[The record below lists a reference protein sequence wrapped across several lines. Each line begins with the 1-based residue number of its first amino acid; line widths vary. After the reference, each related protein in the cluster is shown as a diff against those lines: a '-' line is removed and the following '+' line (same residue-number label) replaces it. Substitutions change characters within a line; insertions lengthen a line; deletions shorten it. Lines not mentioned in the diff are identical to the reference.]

1 MDNNRIR
8 LGIMGFGHIGRYIYS
23 LASENQQFVVNAIS
37 DIGSPDILRYLLNN
51 EIRNNCEVNLED
63 NIFISGEAKT
73 RFVSGRAP
81 GNIPWDALKV
91 DWVIDATGKYL
102 KKKQLQKHIDSG
114 ADRVILTTLPENDL
128 DRMVIVGVNDQD
140 IQQSDTL
147 ISAGSSTTNT
157 LGLSIK
163 ILNDAFG
170 IDYASM
176 TTIHSY
182 TGDQPAHDFA
192 GKGFRRSRSAAENI
206 IPNQNKSADWVSKII
221 PQLQDRIMGSSLN
234 VPVQFGS
241 LLDLTCIFQ
250 NEGVTTDAVISIM
263 KKAERD
269 NPNLVTVVDDPIVS
283 SDVIGKSQSVVFD
296 SMGILK
302 IGNKMIKMLIWY
314 DNGYN
319 QAARIL
325 DVISAYEKLK
335 IKKKI

>member
-8 LGIMGFGHIGRYIYS
+8 LGIMGFGHIGRYVYS
-23 LASENQQFVVNAIS
+23 LASKKQKFVVNAIS
-37 DIGSPDILRYLLNN
+37 DIGSPDILHYLLKN
-51 EIRNNCEVNLED
+51 EIRDSCEVELE
-63 NIFISGEAKT
+63 NNYFISGGNKT
-73 RFVSGRAP
+73 RFVHGTAP
-81 GNIPWDALKV
+81 GDIPWDALEV

-102 KKKQLQKHIDSG
+102 EREQLQKHIDSG
-114 ADRVILTTLPENDL
+114 ADKVVLTSLPEDDL
-128 DRMVIVGVNDQD
+128 DRLVIIGVNEQV
-140 IQQSDTL
+140 INQSDSL

-182 TGDQPAHDFA
+182 TQDQPAHDFA

-206 IPNQNKSADWVSKII
+206 IPNQNKSAYWVSKII
-221 PQLQDRIMGSSLN
+221 PKLQDRLMGSSLN

-250 NEGVTTDAVISIM
+250 NEGVTTQAVVEAM
-263 KKAERD
+263 RKAEQD

-283 SDVIGKSQSVVFD
+283 SDVIGKPQSVVFD

-302 IGNKMIKMLIWY
+302 IGEKMMKMLIWY
-314 DNGYN
+314 DNGFN

-325 DVISAYEKLK
+325 DVISAYENMKN
-335 IKKKI
+335 

>member
-8 LGIMGFGHIGRYIYS
+8 LGIMGFGHIGRYVYS
-23 LASENQQFVVNAIS
+23 LASKKQKFVVNAIS
-37 DIGSPDILRYLLNN
+37 DIGSPDILHYLLKN
-51 EIRNNCEVNLED
+51 EIRDSCEVELE
-63 NIFISGEAKT
+63 NNYFISGGNKT
-73 RFVSGRAP
+73 RFVHGTAP
-81 GNIPWDALKV
+81 GDIPWDALEV

-102 KKKQLQKHIDSG
+102 EREQLQKHIDSG
-114 ADRVILTTLPENDL
+114 ADKVVLTSLPEEDL
-128 DRMVIVGVNDQD
+128 DRMVIVGVNEQV
-140 IQQSDTL
+140 INQSDSL

-163 ILNDAFG
+163 ILNDTFG

-206 IPNQNKSADWVSKII
+206 IPNQNKSAYWVSKII
-221 PQLQDRIMGSSLN
+221 PKLQDRLMGSSLN

-250 NEGVTTDAVISIM
+250 NEGVTTQAVVEAM
-263 KKAERD
+263 RKAEQD

-283 SDVIGKSQSVVFD
+283 SDIIGKPQSVVFD

-302 IGNKMIKMLIWY
+302 IGEKMMKMLIWY
-314 DNGYN
+314 DNGFN

-325 DVISAYEKLK
+325 DVISAYENMKN
-335 IKKKI
+335 

>member
-8 LGIMGFGHIGRYIYS
+8 LGIMGFGHIGRYVYS
-23 LASENQQFVVNAIS
+23 LASKKQKFVVNAIS
-37 DIGSPDILRYLLNN
+37 DIGSPDILHYLLKN
-51 EIRNNCEVNLED
+51 EIRDSCEVELE
-63 NIFISGEAKT
+63 NNYFISGGNKT
-73 RFVSGRAP
+73 RFVHGTAP
-81 GNIPWDALKV
+81 GDIPWDALEV

-102 KKKQLQKHIDSG
+102 EREQLQKHIDSG
-114 ADRVILTTLPENDL
+114 ADKVVLTSLPEEDL
-128 DRMVIVGVNDQD
+128 DRLVIVGVNEQV
-140 IQQSDTL
+140 INQSDSL

-206 IPNQNKSADWVSKII
+206 IPNQNKSAYWVSKII
-221 PQLQDRIMGSSLN
+221 PKLQDRLMGSSLN

-250 NEGVTTDAVISIM
+250 NEGVTTQAVVEAM
-263 KKAERD
+263 RKAEQD

-283 SDVIGKSQSVVFD
+283 SDVIGKPQSVVFD

-302 IGNKMIKMLIWY
+302 IGEKMMKMLIWY
-314 DNGYN
+314 DNGFN

-325 DVISAYEKLK
+325 DVISAYENMKY
-335 IKKKI
+335 

>member
-1 MDNNRIR
+1 
-8 LGIMGFGHIGRYIYS
+8 MGFGHIGRYIYS
-23 LASENQQFVVNAIS
+23 LASEKQKFVVNAIS
-37 DIGSPDILRYLLNN
+37 DIGSPDILHYLLKN
-51 EIRNNCEVNLED
+51 EIRDNCEVELEE
-63 NIFISGEAKT
+63 NYFLSNGNKT
-73 RFVSGRAP
+73 RFVHGTAP
-81 GNIPWDALKV
+81 GDIPWDALEV

-102 KKKQLQKHIDSG
+102 KREQLQKHLDSG
-114 ADRVILTTLPENDL
+114 AEKVVLTSLPVNDL
-128 DRMVIVGVNDQD
+128 DRMVIIGVNEHV

-157 LGLSIK
+157 LGLSLK

-182 TGDQPAHDFA
+182 TGDQPTHDFA

-206 IPNQNKSADWVSKII
+206 IPNQNKSAYWIARII
-221 PQLQDRIMGSSLN
+221 PQLQDRLMGSTLN

-241 LLDLTCIFQ
+241 LLDLTCIFR

-263 KKAERD
+263 KKAEQD
-269 NPNLVTVVDDPIVS
+269 DPNLVSVVDDPIVS

-296 SMGILK
+296 SIGILK
-302 IGNKMIKMLIWY
+302 IGEKMMKMLIWY
-314 DNGYN
+314 DNGFN

-325 DVISAYEKLK
+325 DVISAYENLK
-335 IKKKI
+335 N

>member
-8 LGIMGFGHIGRYIYS
+8 LGIMGFGHVGRYVYS
-23 LASENQQFVVNAIS
+23 LASEKQKFVVNAIS
-37 DIGSPDILRYLLNN
+37 DIGSPDILHYLLKN
-51 EIRNNCEVNLED
+51 EIRDSCEVELE
-63 NIFISGEAKT
+63 NNYFISGGNKT
-73 RFVSGRAP
+73 RFVHGTAP
-81 GNIPWDALKV
+81 GDIPWDALEV

-102 KKKQLQKHIDSG
+102 EREQLQKHIDSG
-114 ADRVILTTLPENDL
+114 ADKVVLTSLPEEDL
-128 DRMVIVGVNDQD
+128 DRMVIVGVNEQV
-140 IQQSDTL
+140 INQSDSL

-206 IPNQNKSADWVSKII
+206 IPNQNKSAYWVSKII
-221 PQLQDRIMGSSLN
+221 PKLQDRLMGSSLN

-250 NEGVTTDAVISIM
+250 NEGVTTQAVVEAM
-263 KKAERD
+263 RKAEQD

-283 SDVIGKSQSVVFD
+283 SDVIGKPQSVVFD

-302 IGNKMIKMLIWY
+302 IGEKMMKMLIWY
-314 DNGYN
+314 DNGFN

-325 DVISAYEKLK
+325 DVISAYENMKN
-335 IKKKI
+335 

>member
-8 LGIMGFGHIGRYIYS
+8 LGIMGFGHVGRYVYS
-23 LASENQQFVVNAIS
+23 LASEKQKFVVNAIS
-37 DIGSPDILRYLLNN
+37 DIGSPDILHYLLKN
-51 EIRNNCEVNLED
+51 EIRDSCEVELE
-63 NIFISGEAKT
+63 NNYFISGGNKT
-73 RFVSGRAP
+73 RFVHGTAP
-81 GNIPWDALKV
+81 GDIPWDALEV

-102 KKKQLQKHIDSG
+102 EREQLQKHIDSG
-114 ADRVILTTLPENDL
+114 ADKVVITSLPEDDL
-128 DRMVIVGVNDQD
+128 DRLVIVGVNEQV
-140 IQQSDTL
+140 INQSDSL

-206 IPNQNKSADWVSKII
+206 IPNQNKSAYWVSKII
-221 PQLQDRIMGSSLN
+221 PKLQDRLMGSSLN

-250 NEGVTTDAVISIM
+250 NEGVTTQAVVEAM
-263 KKAERD
+263 RKAEQD

-283 SDVIGKSQSVVFD
+283 SDVIGKPQSVVFD

-302 IGNKMIKMLIWY
+302 IGEKMMKMLIWY
-314 DNGYN
+314 DNGFN

-325 DVISAYEKLK
+325 DVISAYENMKN
-335 IKKKI
+335 

>member
-8 LGIMGFGHIGRYIYS
+8 LGIMGFGHIGRYVYS
-23 LASENQQFVVNAIS
+23 LASKKQKFVVNAIS
-37 DIGSPDILRYLLNN
+37 DIGSPDILHYLLKN
-51 EIRNNCEVNLED
+51 EIRDSCEVELE
-63 NIFISGEAKT
+63 NNYFISGGNKT
-73 RFVSGRAP
+73 RFVHGTAP
-81 GNIPWDALKV
+81 GDIPWDALEV

-102 KKKQLQKHIDSG
+102 EREQLQKHIDSG
-114 ADRVILTTLPENDL
+114 ADKVVLTSLPEEDL
-128 DRMVIVGVNDQD
+128 DRMVIVGVNEQV
-140 IQQSDTL
+140 INQSDSL

-206 IPNQNKSADWVSKII
+206 IPNQNKSAYWVSKII
-221 PQLQDRIMGSSLN
+221 PKLQDRLMGSSLN

-250 NEGVTTDAVISIM
+250 NEGVTTQAVVEAM
-263 KKAERD
+263 RKAEQD

-283 SDVIGKSQSVVFD
+283 SDVIGKPQSVVFD

-302 IGNKMIKMLIWY
+302 IGEKMMKMLIWY
-314 DNGYN
+314 DNGFN

-325 DVISAYEKLK
+325 DVISAYENMKN
-335 IKKKI
+335 

>member
-8 LGIMGFGHIGRYIYS
+8 LGIMGFGHVGRYVYS
-23 LASENQQFVVNAIS
+23 LASEKQKFVVNAIS
-37 DIGSPDILRYLLNN
+37 DIGSPDILHYLLKN
-51 EIRNNCEVNLED
+51 EIRDSCEVELE
-63 NIFISGEAKT
+63 NNYFISGGNKT
-73 RFVSGRAP
+73 RFVHGTAP
-81 GNIPWDALKV
+81 GDIPWDALEV

-102 KKKQLQKHIDSG
+102 EREQLQKHIDSG
-114 ADRVILTTLPENDL
+114 ADKVVLTSLPEDDL
-128 DRMVIVGVNDQD
+128 DRLVIIGVNEQV
-140 IQQSDTL
+140 INQSDSL

-206 IPNQNKSADWVSKII
+206 IPNQNKSAYWVSKII
-221 PQLQDRIMGSSLN
+221 PKLKDRLMGSSLN

-250 NEGVTTDAVISIM
+250 NEGVTTQAVVEAM
-263 KKAERD
+263 RKAEQD

-283 SDVIGKSQSVVFD
+283 SDVIGKPQSVVFD

-302 IGNKMIKMLIWY
+302 IGEKMMKMLIWY
-314 DNGYN
+314 DNGFN

-325 DVISAYEKLK
+325 DVISAYENMKN
-335 IKKKI
+335 

>member
-8 LGIMGFGHIGRYIYS
+8 LGIMGFGHIGRYVYS
-23 LASENQQFVVNAIS
+23 LASEKQKFVVNAIS
-37 DIGSPDILRYLLNN
+37 DIGSPDILHYLLKN
-51 EIRNNCEVNLED
+51 EIRDSCEVELE
-63 NIFISGEAKT
+63 NNYFISGGNKT
-73 RFVSGRAP
+73 RFVHGTAP
-81 GNIPWDALKV
+81 GDIPWDALEV

-102 KKKQLQKHIDSG
+102 EREQLQKHIDSG
-114 ADRVILTTLPENDL
+114 ADKVVLTSLPEDDL
-128 DRMVIVGVNDQD
+128 DRLVIIGVNEQV
-140 IQQSDTL
+140 INQSDSL

-206 IPNQNKSADWVSKII
+206 IPNQNKSAYWVSKII
-221 PQLQDRIMGSSLN
+221 PKLQDRLMGSSLN

-250 NEGVTTDAVISIM
+250 NEGVTTQAVVEAM
-263 KKAERD
+263 RKAEQD

-283 SDVIGKSQSVVFD
+283 SDVIGKPQSVVFD

-302 IGNKMIKMLIWY
+302 IGEKMMKMLIWY
-314 DNGYN
+314 DNGFN

-325 DVISAYEKLK
+325 DVISAYENMKN
-335 IKKKI
+335 

>member
-8 LGIMGFGHIGRYIYS
+8 LGIMGFGHIGRYVYS
-23 LASENQQFVVNAIS
+23 LASKKQKFVVNAIS
-37 DIGSPDILRYLLNN
+37 DIGSPDILHYLLKN
-51 EIRNNCEVNLED
+51 EIRDSCEVELE
-63 NIFISGEAKT
+63 NNYFISGGNKT
-73 RFVSGRAP
+73 RFVHGTAP
-81 GNIPWDALKV
+81 GDIPWDALEV

-102 KKKQLQKHIDSG
+102 EREQLQKHIDSG
-114 ADRVILTTLPENDL
+114 ADKVVLTSLPEEDL
-128 DRMVIVGVNDQD
+128 DRLVIVGVNEQV
-140 IQQSDTL
+140 INQSDSL

-206 IPNQNKSADWVSKII
+206 IPNQNNSAYWVSKII
-221 PQLQDRIMGSSLN
+221 PKLKDRLMGSSLN

-250 NEGVTTDAVISIM
+250 NEGVTTQAVVEAM
-263 KKAERD
+263 RKAEQD

-283 SDVIGKSQSVVFD
+283 SDVIGKPQSVVFD

-302 IGNKMIKMLIWY
+302 IGEKMMKMLIWY
-314 DNGYN
+314 DNGFN

-325 DVISAYEKLK
+325 DVISAYENMKN
-335 IKKKI
+335 

>member
-8 LGIMGFGHIGRYIYS
+8 LGIMGFGHIGRYVYS
-23 LASENQQFVVNAIS
+23 LASKKQKFVVNAIS
-37 DIGSPDILRYLLNN
+37 DIGSPDILHYLLKN
-51 EIRNNCEVNLED
+51 EIRDSCEVELE
-63 NIFISGEAKT
+63 NNYFISGGNKT
-73 RFVSGRAP
+73 RFVHGTAP
-81 GNIPWDALKV
+81 GDIPWDALEV

-102 KKKQLQKHIDSG
+102 EREQLQKHIDSG
-114 ADRVILTTLPENDL
+114 ADKVVLTSLPEEDL
-128 DRMVIVGVNDQD
+128 DRLVIVGVNEQV
-140 IQQSDTL
+140 INQSDSL

-206 IPNQNKSADWVSKII
+206 IPNQNKSAYWVSKII
-221 PQLQDRIMGSSLN
+221 PKLQDRLMGSSLN

-250 NEGVTTDAVISIM
+250 NEGVTTQAVVEAM
-263 KKAERD
+263 RKAEQD

-283 SDVIGKSQSVVFD
+283 SDVIGKPQSVVFD

-302 IGNKMIKMLIWY
+302 IGEKMMKMLIWY
-314 DNGYN
+314 DNGFN

-325 DVISAYEKLK
+325 DVISAYENMKN
-335 IKKKI
+335 

>member
-8 LGIMGFGHIGRYIYS
+8 LGIMGFGHIGRYVYS
-23 LASENQQFVVNAIS
+23 LASKKQKFVVNAIS
-37 DIGSPDILRYLLNN
+37 DIGSPDILHYLLKN
-51 EIRNNCEVNLED
+51 EIRDSCEVELE
-63 NIFISGEAKT
+63 NNYFISGGNKT
-73 RFVSGRAP
+73 RFVHGTAP
-81 GNIPWDALKV
+81 GDIPWDALEV

-102 KKKQLQKHIDSG
+102 EREQLQKHIDSG
-114 ADRVILTTLPENDL
+114 ADKVVLTSLPEEDL
-128 DRMVIVGVNDQD
+128 DRLVIVGVNEQV
-140 IQQSDTL
+140 INQSDSL

-206 IPNQNKSADWVSKII
+206 IPNQNKSAYWVSKII
-221 PQLQDRIMGSSLN
+221 PKLQDRLMGSSLN

-250 NEGVTTDAVISIM
+250 NEGVTTQAVVDAM
-263 KKAERD
+263 RKAEQD

-283 SDVIGKSQSVVFD
+283 SDVIGKPQSVVFD

-302 IGNKMIKMLIWY
+302 IGEKMMKMLIWY
-314 DNGYN
+314 DNGFN

-325 DVISAYEKLK
+325 DVISAYENMKN
-335 IKKKI
+335 

>member
-8 LGIMGFGHIGRYIYS
+8 LGIMGFGHIGRYVYS
-23 LASENQQFVVNAIS
+23 LASEKQKFVVNAIS
-37 DIGSPDILRYLLNN
+37 DIGSPDILHYLLKN
-51 EIRNNCEVNLED
+51 EIRDSCEVELE
-63 NIFISGEAKT
+63 NNYFISGGNKT
-73 RFVSGRAP
+73 RFVHGTAP
-81 GNIPWDALKV
+81 GDIPWDALEV

-102 KKKQLQKHIDSG
+102 EREQLQKHIDSG
-114 ADRVILTTLPENDL
+114 ADKVVLTSLPEEDL
-128 DRMVIVGVNDQD
+128 DRMVIVGVNEQV
-140 IQQSDTL
+140 INQSDSL

-206 IPNQNKSADWVSKII
+206 IPNQNKSAYWVSKII
-221 PQLQDRIMGSSLN
+221 PKLQDRLMGSSLN

-250 NEGVTTDAVISIM
+250 NEGVTTQAVVEAM
-263 KKAERD
+263 RKAEQD

-283 SDVIGKSQSVVFD
+283 SDVIGKPQSVVFD

-302 IGNKMIKMLIWY
+302 IGEKMMKMLIWY
-314 DNGYN
+314 DNGFN

-325 DVISAYEKLK
+325 DVISAYENMKN
-335 IKKKI
+335 

>member
-8 LGIMGFGHIGRYIYS
+8 LGIMGFGHVGRYVYS
-23 LASENQQFVVNAIS
+23 LASEKQKFVVNAIS
-37 DIGSPDILRYLLNN
+37 DIGSPDILHYLLKN
-51 EIRNNCEVNLED
+51 EIRDSCEVELE
-63 NIFISGEAKT
+63 NNYFISGGNKT
-73 RFVSGRAP
+73 RFVHGTAP
-81 GNIPWDALKV
+81 GDIPWDALEV

-102 KKKQLQKHIDSG
+102 EREQLQKHIDSG
-114 ADRVILTTLPENDL
+114 ADKVVITSLPEDDL
-128 DRMVIVGVNDQD
+128 DRLVIVGVNEQV
-140 IQQSDTL
+140 INQSDSL

-206 IPNQNKSADWVSKII
+206 IPNQNKSAYWVSKII
-221 PQLQDRIMGSSLN
+221 PKLKDRLMGSSLN

-250 NEGVTTDAVISIM
+250 NEGVTTQAVVEAM
-263 KKAERD
+263 RKAEQD

-283 SDVIGKSQSVVFD
+283 SDVIGKPQSVVFD

-302 IGNKMIKMLIWY
+302 IGEKMMKMLIWY
-314 DNGYN
+314 DNGFN

-325 DVISAYEKLK
+325 DVISAYENMKN
-335 IKKKI
+335 

>member
-1 MDNNRIR
+1 
-8 LGIMGFGHIGRYIYS
+8 MGFGHIGRYVYS
-23 LASENQQFVVNAIS
+23 LASKKQKFVVNAIS
-37 DIGSPDILRYLLNN
+37 DIGSPDILHYLLKN
-51 EIRNNCEVNLED
+51 EIRDSCEVELE
-63 NIFISGEAKT
+63 NNYFISGGNKT
-73 RFVSGRAP
+73 RFVHGTAP
-81 GNIPWDALKV
+81 GDIPWDALEV

-102 KKKQLQKHIDSG
+102 EREQLQKHIDSG
-114 ADRVILTTLPENDL
+114 ADKVVLTSLPEEDL
-128 DRMVIVGVNDQD
+128 DRLVIVGVNEQV
-140 IQQSDTL
+140 INQSDSL

-206 IPNQNKSADWVSKII
+206 IPNQNKSAYWVSKII
-221 PQLQDRIMGSSLN
+221 PKLQDRLMGSSLN

-250 NEGVTTDAVISIM
+250 NEGVTTQAVVDAM
-263 KKAERD
+263 RKAEQD

-283 SDVIGKSQSVVFD
+283 SDVIGKPQSVVFD

-302 IGNKMIKMLIWY
+302 IGEKMMKMLIWY
-314 DNGYN
+314 DNGFN

-325 DVISAYEKLK
+325 DVISAYENMKN
-335 IKKKI
+335 

>member
-8 LGIMGFGHIGRYIYS
+8 LGIMGFGHIGRYVYS
-23 LASENQQFVVNAIS
+23 LASEKQKFVVNAIS
-37 DIGSPDILRYLLNN
+37 DIGSPDILHYLLKN
-51 EIRNNCEVNLED
+51 EIRDSCEVELE
-63 NIFISGEAKT
+63 NNYFISGGNKT
-73 RFVSGRAP
+73 RFVHGTAP
-81 GNIPWDALKV
+81 GDIPWDALEV

-102 KKKQLQKHIDSG
+102 EREQLQKHIDSG
-114 ADRVILTTLPENDL
+114 ADKVVLTSLPEDDL
-128 DRMVIVGVNDQD
+128 DRLVIVGVNEQV
-140 IQQSDTL
+140 INQSDSL

-206 IPNQNKSADWVSKII
+206 IPNQNKSAYWVSKII
-221 PQLQDRIMGSSLN
+221 PKLQDRLMGSSLN

-250 NEGVTTDAVISIM
+250 NEGVTTLAVVKAM
-263 KKAERD
+263 RKAEQD

-283 SDVIGKSQSVVFD
+283 SDVIGKPQSVVFD

-302 IGNKMIKMLIWY
+302 IGEKMMKMLIWY
-314 DNGYN
+314 DNGFN

-325 DVISAYEKLK
+325 DVISAYENMKN
-335 IKKKI
+335 

>member
-8 LGIMGFGHIGRYIYS
+8 LGIMGFGHVGRYVYS
-23 LASENQQFVVNAIS
+23 LASEKQKFVVNAIS
-37 DIGSPDILRYLLNN
+37 DIGSPDILHYLLKN
-51 EIRNNCEVNLED
+51 EIRDSCEVELE
-63 NIFISGEAKT
+63 NNYFISRGNKT
-73 RFVSGRAP
+73 RFVHGTAP
-81 GNIPWDALKV
+81 GDIPWDALEV

-102 KKKQLQKHIDSG
+102 EREQLQKHIDSG
-114 ADRVILTTLPENDL
+114 ADKVVLTSLPEEDL
-128 DRMVIVGVNDQD
+128 DRMVIVGVNEQV
-140 IQQSDTL
+140 INQSDSL

-163 ILNDAFG
+163 ILNNAFG
-170 IDYASM
+170 IDYGSM

-206 IPNQNKSADWVSKII
+206 IPNQNKSAYWVSKII
-221 PQLQDRIMGSSLN
+221 PKLQNRLMGSSLN

-250 NEGVTTDAVISIM
+250 NEGVTTQAVVDARR
-263 KKAERD
+263 KAEQD

-283 SDVIGKSQSVVFD
+283 SDVIGKPQSVVFD

-302 IGNKMIKMLIWY
+302 IGEKMMKMLIWY
-314 DNGYN
+314 DNGFN

-325 DVISAYEKLK
+325 DVISAYENMKN
-335 IKKKI
+335 

>member
-8 LGIMGFGHIGRYIYS
+8 LGIMGFGHIGRYVYS
-23 LASENQQFVVNAIS
+23 LASKKQKFVVNAIS
-37 DIGSPDILRYLLNN
+37 DIGSPDILHYLLKN
-51 EIRNNCEVNLED
+51 EIRDSCEVELE
-63 NIFISGEAKT
+63 NNYFISGGNKT
-73 RFVSGRAP
+73 RFVHGTAP
-81 GNIPWDALKV
+81 GDIPWDALEV

-102 KKKQLQKHIDSG
+102 EREQLQKHIDSG
-114 ADRVILTTLPENDL
+114 ADKVVLTSLPEDDL
-128 DRMVIVGVNDQD
+128 DRLVIIGVNEQV
-140 IQQSDTL
+140 INQSDSL

-206 IPNQNKSADWVSKII
+206 IPNQNKSAYWVSKII
-221 PQLQDRIMGSSLN
+221 PKLQDRLMGSSLN

-250 NEGVTTDAVISIM
+250 NEGVTTQAVVEAM
-263 KKAERD
+263 RKAEQD
-269 NPNLVTVVDDPIVS
+269 NPNLVAVVDDPIVS
-283 SDVIGKSQSVVFD
+283 SDVIGIPQSVVFD

-302 IGNKMIKMLIWY
+302 IGEKMMKMLIWY
-314 DNGYN
+314 DNGFN

-325 DVISAYEKLK
+325 DVISAYENMKN
-335 IKKKI
+335 

>member
-8 LGIMGFGHIGRYIYS
+8 LGIMGFGHIGRYVYS
-23 LASENQQFVVNAIS
+23 LASKKQKFVVNAIS
-37 DIGSPDILRYLLNN
+37 DIGSPDILHYLLKN
-51 EIRNNCEVNLED
+51 EIRDSCEVELE
-63 NIFISGEAKT
+63 NNYFISGGNKT
-73 RFVSGRAP
+73 RFVHGTAP
-81 GNIPWDALKV
+81 GDIPWDALEV

-102 KKKQLQKHIDSG
+102 EREQLQKHIDSG
-114 ADRVILTTLPENDL
+114 ADKVVLTSLPEEDL
-128 DRMVIVGVNDQD
+128 DRMVIVGVNEQV
-140 IQQSDTL
+140 INQSDSL

-206 IPNQNKSADWVSKII
+206 IPNQNNSAYWVSKII
-221 PQLQDRIMGSSLN
+221 PKLKDRLMGSSLN

-250 NEGVTTDAVISIM
+250 NEGVTTQAVVEAM
-263 KKAERD
+263 RKAEQD

-283 SDVIGKSQSVVFD
+283 SDVIGKPQSVVFD

-302 IGNKMIKMLIWY
+302 IGEKMMKMLIWY
-314 DNGYN
+314 DNGFN

-325 DVISAYEKLK
+325 DVISAYENMKN
-335 IKKKI
+335 

>member
-8 LGIMGFGHIGRYIYS
+8 LGIMGFGHIGRYVYS
-23 LASENQQFVVNAIS
+23 LASKKQKFVVNAIS
-37 DIGSPDILRYLLNN
+37 DIGSPDILHYLLKN
-51 EIRNNCEVNLED
+51 EIRDSCEVELE
-63 NIFISGEAKT
+63 NNYFISGGNKT
-73 RFVSGRAP
+73 RFVHGTAP
-81 GNIPWDALKV
+81 GDIPWDALEV

-102 KKKQLQKHIDSG
+102 EREQLQKHIDSG
-114 ADRVILTTLPENDL
+114 ADKVVLTSLPEEDL
-128 DRMVIVGVNDQD
+128 DRLVIVGVNEQV
-140 IQQSDTL
+140 INQSDSL

-206 IPNQNKSADWVSKII
+206 IPNQNKSAYWVSKII
-221 PQLQDRIMGSSLN
+221 PKLKDRLMGSSLN

-250 NEGVTTDAVISIM
+250 NEGVTTQAVVEAM
-263 KKAERD
+263 RKAEQD

-283 SDVIGKSQSVVFD
+283 SDVIGKPQSVVFD

-302 IGNKMIKMLIWY
+302 IGEKMMKMLIWY
-314 DNGYN
+314 DNGFN

-325 DVISAYEKLK
+325 DVISAYENMKN
-335 IKKKI
+335 

>member
-8 LGIMGFGHIGRYIYS
+8 LGIMGFGHVGRYVYS
-23 LASENQQFVVNAIS
+23 LASEKQKFVVNAIS
-37 DIGSPDILRYLLNN
+37 DIGSPDILHYLLKN
-51 EIRNNCEVNLED
+51 EIRDSCEVELE
-63 NIFISGEAKT
+63 NNYFISGGNKT
-73 RFVSGRAP
+73 RFVHGTAP
-81 GNIPWDALKV
+81 GDIPWDALEV

-102 KKKQLQKHIDSG
+102 EREQLQKHIDSG
-114 ADRVILTTLPENDL
+114 ADKVVLTSLPEEDL
-128 DRMVIVGVNDQD
+128 DRLVIVGVNEQV
-140 IQQSDTL
+140 INQSDSL

-206 IPNQNKSADWVSKII
+206 IPNQNKSAYWVSKII
-221 PQLQDRIMGSSLN
+221 PKLQDRLMGSSLN

-250 NEGVTTDAVISIM
+250 NEGVTTQAAVEAM
-263 KKAERD
+263 RKAEQD

-283 SDVIGKSQSVVFD
+283 SDVIGKPQSVVFD

-302 IGNKMIKMLIWY
+302 IGEKMMKMLIWY
-314 DNGYN
+314 DNGFN

-325 DVISAYEKLK
+325 DVISAYENMKN
-335 IKKKI
+335 

>member
-8 LGIMGFGHIGRYIYS
+8 LGIMGFGHIGRYVYS
-23 LASENQQFVVNAIS
+23 LASKKQKFVVNAIS
-37 DIGSPDILRYLLNN
+37 DIGSPDILHYLLKN
-51 EIRNNCEVNLED
+51 EIRDSCEVELED
-63 NIFISGEAKT
+63 NYFISGGNKT
-73 RFVSGRAP
+73 RFVHGTAP
-81 GNIPWDALKV
+81 GDIPWDALEV

-102 KKKQLQKHIDSG
+102 EREQLQKHIDSG
-114 ADRVILTTLPENDL
+114 ADKVVLTSLPEEDL
-128 DRMVIVGVNDQD
+128 DRMVIVGVNEQV
-140 IQQSDTL
+140 INQSDSL

-206 IPNQNKSADWVSKII
+206 IPNQNKSAYWVSKII
-221 PQLQDRIMGSSLN
+221 PKLQDRLMGSSLN

-250 NEGVTTDAVISIM
+250 NEGVTTQAVVEAM
-263 KKAERD
+263 RKAEQD

-283 SDVIGKSQSVVFD
+283 SDVIGKPQSVVFD

-302 IGNKMIKMLIWY
+302 IGEKMMKMLIWY
-314 DNGYN
+314 DNGFN

-325 DVISAYEKLK
+325 DVISAYENMKN
-335 IKKKI
+335 

>member
-8 LGIMGFGHIGRYIYS
+8 LGIMGFGHIGRYVYS
-23 LASENQQFVVNAIS
+23 LASKKQKFVVNAIS
-37 DIGSPDILRYLLNN
+37 DIGSPDILHYLLKN
-51 EIRNNCEVNLED
+51 EIRDSCEVELE
-63 NIFISGEAKT
+63 NNYFISGGNKT
-73 RFVSGRAP
+73 RFVHGTAP
-81 GNIPWDALKV
+81 GDIPWDALEV

-102 KKKQLQKHIDSG
+102 EREQLQKHIDSG
-114 ADRVILTTLPENDL
+114 ADKVVLTSLPEEDL
-128 DRMVIVGVNDQD
+128 DRMVIVGVNEQV
-140 IQQSDTL
+140 INQSDSL

-206 IPNQNKSADWVSKII
+206 IPNQNKSAYWVSKII
-221 PQLQDRIMGSSLN
+221 PKLKDRLMGSSLN

-250 NEGVTTDAVISIM
+250 NEGVTTQAVVEAM
-263 KKAERD
+263 RKAEQD

-283 SDVIGKSQSVVFD
+283 SDVIGKPQSVVFD

-302 IGNKMIKMLIWY
+302 IGEKMMKMLIWY
-314 DNGYN
+314 DNGFN

-325 DVISAYEKLK
+325 DVISAYENMKN
-335 IKKKI
+335 

>member
-8 LGIMGFGHIGRYIYS
+8 LGIMGFGHVGRYVYS
-23 LASENQQFVVNAIS
+23 LASEKQKFVVNAIS
-37 DIGSPDILRYLLNN
+37 DIGSPDILHYLLKN
-51 EIRNNCEVNLED
+51 EIRDSCEVELE
-63 NIFISGEAKT
+63 NNYFISGGNKT
-73 RFVSGRAP
+73 RFVHGTAP
-81 GNIPWDALKV
+81 GDIPWDALEV

-102 KKKQLQKHIDSG
+102 EREQLQKHIDSG
-114 ADRVILTTLPENDL
+114 ADKVVLTSLPEEDL
-128 DRMVIVGVNDQD
+128 DRLVIVGVNEQV
-140 IQQSDTL
+140 INQSDSL

-192 GKGFRRSRSAAENI
+192 GRGFRRSRSAAENI
-206 IPNQNKSADWVSKII
+206 IPNQNKSAYWVSKII
-221 PQLQDRIMGSSLN
+221 PKLKDRLMGSSLN

-250 NEGVTTDAVISIM
+250 NEGVTTQAVVEAM
-263 KKAERD
+263 RKAEQD

-283 SDVIGKSQSVVFD
+283 SDVIGKPQSVVFD

-302 IGNKMIKMLIWY
+302 IGEKMMKMLIWY
-314 DNGYN
+314 DNGFN

-325 DVISAYEKLK
+325 DVISAYENMKN
-335 IKKKI
+335 

>member
-8 LGIMGFGHIGRYIYS
+8 LGIMGFGHVGRYVYS
-23 LASENQQFVVNAIS
+23 LASEKQKFVVNAIS
-37 DIGSPDILRYLLNN
+37 DIGSPDILHYLLKN
-51 EIRNNCEVNLED
+51 EIRDSCEVELE
-63 NIFISGEAKT
+63 NNYFISGGNKT
-73 RFVSGRAP
+73 RFVHGTAP
-81 GNIPWDALKV
+81 GDIPWDALEV

-102 KKKQLQKHIDSG
+102 EREQLQKHIDSG
-114 ADRVILTTLPENDL
+114 ADKVVLTSLPEDDL
-128 DRMVIVGVNDQD
+128 DRLVIIGVNEQV
-140 IQQSDTL
+140 INQSDSL

-206 IPNQNKSADWVSKII
+206 IPNQNKSAYWVSKII
-221 PQLQDRIMGSSLN
+221 PKLQDRLMGSSLN

-250 NEGVTTDAVISIM
+250 NEGVTTRAVVEAM
-263 KKAERD
+263 RKAEQD
-269 NPNLVTVVDDPIVS
+269 NSNLVTVVDDPIVS
-283 SDVIGKSQSVVFD
+283 SDVIGKPQSVVFD

-302 IGNKMIKMLIWY
+302 IGEKMMKMLIWY
-314 DNGYN
+314 DNGFN

-325 DVISAYEKLK
+325 DVISAYENMKY
-335 IKKKI
+335 

>member
-8 LGIMGFGHIGRYIYS
+8 LGIMGFGHVGRYVYS
-23 LASENQQFVVNAIS
+23 LASEKQKFVVNAIS
-37 DIGSPDILRYLLNN
+37 DIGSPDILHYLLKN
-51 EIRNNCEVNLED
+51 EIRDSCEVELED
-63 NIFISGEAKT
+63 NYFISGGNKT
-73 RFVSGRAP
+73 RFVHGTAP
-81 GNIPWDALKV
+81 GDIPWDALEV

-102 KKKQLQKHIDSG
+102 EREQLQKHIDSG
-114 ADRVILTTLPENDL
+114 ADKVVLTSLPEDDL
-128 DRMVIVGVNDQD
+128 DRLVIIGVNEQV
-140 IQQSDTL
+140 INQSDSL

-206 IPNQNKSADWVSKII
+206 IPNQNKSAYWVSKII
-221 PQLQDRIMGSSLN
+221 PKLKDRLMGSSLN

-250 NEGVTTDAVISIM
+250 NEGVTIQAVVEAM
-263 KKAERD
+263 RKAEQD

-283 SDVIGKSQSVVFD
+283 SDVIGKPQSVVFD

-302 IGNKMIKMLIWY
+302 IGEKMMKMLIWY
-314 DNGYN
+314 DNGFN

-325 DVISAYEKLK
+325 DVISAYENMKN
-335 IKKKI
+335 

>member
-8 LGIMGFGHIGRYIYS
+8 LGIMGFGHIGRYVYS
-23 LASENQQFVVNAIS
+23 LASEKQKFVVNAIS
-37 DIGSPDILRYLLNN
+37 DIGSPDILHYLLKN
-51 EIRNNCEVNLED
+51 EIRDSCEVELE
-63 NIFISGEAKT
+63 NNYFISGGNKT
-73 RFVSGRAP
+73 RFVHGTAP
-81 GNIPWDALKV
+81 GDIPWDALEV

-102 KKKQLQKHIDSG
+102 EREQLQKHIDSG
-114 ADRVILTTLPENDL
+114 ADKVVLTSLPEEDL
-128 DRMVIVGVNDQD
+128 DRMVIVGVNEQV
-140 IQQSDTL
+140 INQSDSL

-206 IPNQNKSADWVSKII
+206 IPNQNKSAYWVSKII
-221 PQLQDRIMGSSLN
+221 PKLKDRLMGSSLN

-250 NEGVTTDAVISIM
+250 NEGVTTQAVVDAM
-263 KKAERD
+263 RKAEQD

-283 SDVIGKSQSVVFD
+283 SDVIGKPQSVVFD

-302 IGNKMIKMLIWY
+302 IGEKMMKMLIWY
-314 DNGYN
+314 DNGFN
-319 QAARIL
+319 QATRIL
-325 DVISAYEKLK
+325 DVISAYENMKN
-335 IKKKI
+335 

>member
-8 LGIMGFGHIGRYIYS
+8 LGIMGFGHIGRYVYS
-23 LASENQQFVVNAIS
+23 LASKKQKFVVNAIS
-37 DIGSPDILRYLLNN
+37 DIGSPDILHYLLKN
-51 EIRNNCEVNLED
+51 EIRDSCEVELE
-63 NIFISGEAKT
+63 NNYFISGGNKT
-73 RFVSGRAP
+73 RFVHGTAP
-81 GNIPWDALKV
+81 GDIPWDALEV

-102 KKKQLQKHIDSG
+102 EREQLQKHIDSG
-114 ADRVILTTLPENDL
+114 ADKVVLTSLPEEDL
-128 DRMVIVGVNDQD
+128 DRLVIVGVNEQV
-140 IQQSDTL
+140 INQSDSL

-206 IPNQNKSADWVSKII
+206 IPNQNKSAYWVSKII
-221 PQLQDRIMGSSLN
+221 PKLQDRLMGSSLN

-250 NEGVTTDAVISIM
+250 NEGVTTQAAVEAM
-263 KKAERD
+263 RKAEQD

-283 SDVIGKSQSVVFD
+283 SDVIGKPQSVVFD

-302 IGNKMIKMLIWY
+302 IGEKMMKMLIWY
-314 DNGYN
+314 DNGFN

-325 DVISAYEKLK
+325 DVISAYENMKN
-335 IKKKI
+335 

>member
-8 LGIMGFGHIGRYIYS
+8 LGIMGFGHIGRYVYS
-23 LASENQQFVVNAIS
+23 LASKKQKFVVNAIS
-37 DIGSPDILRYLLNN
+37 DIGSPDILHYLLKN
-51 EIRNNCEVNLED
+51 EIRDSCEVELE
-63 NIFISGEAKT
+63 NNYFISGGNKT
-73 RFVSGRAP
+73 RFVHGTAP
-81 GNIPWDALKV
+81 GDIPWDALEV

-102 KKKQLQKHIDSG
+102 EREQLQKHIDSG
-114 ADRVILTTLPENDL
+114 ADKVVLTSLPEEDL
-128 DRMVIVGVNDQD
+128 DRMVIVGVNEQV
-140 IQQSDTL
+140 INQSDSL

-206 IPNQNKSADWVSKII
+206 IPNQNKSAYWVSKII
-221 PQLQDRIMGSSLN
+221 PKLQDRLMGSSLN

-250 NEGVTTDAVISIM
+250 NEGVTTLAVVKAM
-263 KKAERD
+263 RKAEQD

-283 SDVIGKSQSVVFD
+283 SDVIGKPQSVVFD

-302 IGNKMIKMLIWY
+302 IGEKMMKMLIWY
-314 DNGYN
+314 DNGFN

-325 DVISAYEKLK
+325 DVISAYENMKN
-335 IKKKI
+335 

>member
-8 LGIMGFGHIGRYIYS
+8 LGIMGFGHIGRYVYS
-23 LASENQQFVVNAIS
+23 LASKKQKFVVNAIS
-37 DIGSPDILRYLLNN
+37 DIGSPDILHYLLKN
-51 EIRNNCEVNLED
+51 EIRDSCEVELE
-63 NIFISGEAKT
+63 NNYFISGGNKT
-73 RFVSGRAP
+73 RFVHGTAP
-81 GNIPWDALKV
+81 GDIPWDALEV

-102 KKKQLQKHIDSG
+102 EREQLQKHIDSG
-114 ADRVILTTLPENDL
+114 ADKVVLTSLPEEDL
-128 DRMVIVGVNDQD
+128 DRMVIVGVNEQV
-140 IQQSDTL
+140 INQSDSL

-206 IPNQNKSADWVSKII
+206 IPNQNKSAYWVSKII
-221 PQLQDRIMGSSLN
+221 PKLQDRLMGSSLN

-250 NEGVTTDAVISIM
+250 NEGVTTQAVVEAM
-263 KKAERD
+263 RKAEQD

-283 SDVIGKSQSVVFD
+283 SDVIGKPQSVVFD

-302 IGNKMIKMLIWY
+302 IGEKMMKMLIWY
-314 DNGYN
+314 DNGFN

-325 DVISAYEKLK
+325 DVISAYENMKY
-335 IKKKI
+335 

>member
-1 MDNNRIR
+1 
-8 LGIMGFGHIGRYIYS
+8 MGFGHIGRYVYS
-23 LASENQQFVVNAIS
+23 LASKKQKFVVNAIS
-37 DIGSPDILRYLLNN
+37 DIGSPDILHYLLKN
-51 EIRNNCEVNLED
+51 EIRDSCEVELE
-63 NIFISGEAKT
+63 NNYFISGGNKT
-73 RFVSGRAP
+73 RFVHGTAP
-81 GNIPWDALKV
+81 GDIPWDALEV

-102 KKKQLQKHIDSG
+102 EREQLQKHIDSG
-114 ADRVILTTLPENDL
+114 ADKVVLTSLPEEDL
-128 DRMVIVGVNDQD
+128 DRMVIVGVNEQV
-140 IQQSDTL
+140 INQSDSL

-206 IPNQNKSADWVSKII
+206 IPNQNKSAYWVSKII
-221 PQLQDRIMGSSLN
+221 PKLQDRLMGSSLN

-250 NEGVTTDAVISIM
+250 NEGVTTQAVVEAM
-263 KKAERD
+263 RKAEQD

-283 SDVIGKSQSVVFD
+283 SDVIGKPQSVVFD

-302 IGNKMIKMLIWY
+302 IGEKMMKMLIWY
-314 DNGYN
+314 DNGFN

-325 DVISAYEKLK
+325 DVISAYENMKY
-335 IKKKI
+335 

>member
-8 LGIMGFGHIGRYIYS
+8 LGIMGFGHIGRYVYS
-23 LASENQQFVVNAIS
+23 LASKKQKFVVNAIS
-37 DIGSPDILRYLLNN
+37 DIGSPDILHYLLKN
-51 EIRNNCEVNLED
+51 EIRDSCEVELE
-63 NIFISGEAKT
+63 NNYFISGGNKT
-73 RFVSGRAP
+73 RFVHGTAP
-81 GNIPWDALKV
+81 GDIPWDALEV

-102 KKKQLQKHIDSG
+102 EREQLQKHIDSG
-114 ADRVILTTLPENDL
+114 ADKVVLTSLPEEDL
-128 DRMVIVGVNDQD
+128 DRMVIVGVNEQV
-140 IQQSDTL
+140 INQSDSL

-206 IPNQNKSADWVSKII
+206 IPNQNKSAYWVSKII
-221 PQLQDRIMGSSLN
+221 PKLKDRLMGSSLN

-250 NEGVTTDAVISIM
+250 NEGVTTQAVVEAM
-263 KKAERD
+263 RKAEQD

-283 SDVIGKSQSVVFD
+283 SDVIGKPQSVVFD

-302 IGNKMIKMLIWY
+302 IGEKMMKMLIWY
-314 DNGYN
+314 DNGFN

-325 DVISAYEKLK
+325 DVISAYENMKY
-335 IKKKI
+335 

>member
-8 LGIMGFGHIGRYIYS
+8 LGIMGFGHIGRYVYS
-23 LASENQQFVVNAIS
+23 LASKKQKFVVNAIS
-37 DIGSPDILRYLLNN
+37 DIGSPDILHYLLKN
-51 EIRNNCEVNLED
+51 EIRDSCEVELE
-63 NIFISGEAKT
+63 NNYFISGGNKT
-73 RFVSGRAP
+73 RFVHGTAP
-81 GNIPWDALKV
+81 GDIPWDALEV

-102 KKKQLQKHIDSG
+102 EREQLQKHIDSG
-114 ADRVILTTLPENDL
+114 ADKVVLTSLPEEDL
-128 DRMVIVGVNDQD
+128 DRMVIVGVNEQV
-140 IQQSDTL
+140 INQSDSL

-206 IPNQNKSADWVSKII
+206 IPNQNNSAYWVSKII
-221 PQLQDRIMGSSLN
+221 PKLKDRLMGSSLN

-250 NEGVTTDAVISIM
+250 NEGVTTQAVVEAM
-263 KKAERD
+263 RKAEQD

-283 SDVIGKSQSVVFD
+283 SDVIGKPQSVVFD

-302 IGNKMIKMLIWY
+302 IGEKMMKMLIWY
-314 DNGYN
+314 DNGFN

-325 DVISAYEKLK
+325 DVISAYENMKY
-335 IKKKI
+335 

>member
-8 LGIMGFGHIGRYIYS
+8 LGIMGFGHIGRYVYS
-23 LASENQQFVVNAIS
+23 LASEKQKFVVNAIS
-37 DIGSPDILRYLLNN
+37 DIGSPDILHYLLKN
-51 EIRNNCEVNLED
+51 EIRDSCEVELE
-63 NIFISGEAKT
+63 NNYFISGGNKT
-73 RFVSGRAP
+73 RFVHGTAP
-81 GNIPWDALKV
+81 GDIPWDALEV

-102 KKKQLQKHIDSG
+102 EREQLQKHIDSG
-114 ADRVILTTLPENDL
+114 ADKVVLTSLPEEDL
-128 DRMVIVGVNDQD
+128 DRLVIVGVNEQV
-140 IQQSDTL
+140 INQSDSL

-206 IPNQNKSADWVSKII
+206 IPNQNKSAYWVSKII
-221 PQLQDRIMGSSLN
+221 PKLQDRLMGSSLN

-250 NEGVTTDAVISIM
+250 NEGVTTQAVVDAM
-263 KKAERD
+263 RKAEQD

-283 SDVIGKSQSVVFD
+283 SDVIGKPQSVVFD

-302 IGNKMIKMLIWY
+302 IGEKMMKMLIWY
-314 DNGYN
+314 DNGFN

-325 DVISAYEKLK
+325 DVISAYENMKN
-335 IKKKI
+335 

>member
-8 LGIMGFGHIGRYIYS
+8 LGIMGFGHVGRYVYS
-23 LASENQQFVVNAIS
+23 LASEKQKFVVNAIS
-37 DIGSPDILRYLLNN
+37 DIGSPDILHYLLKN
-51 EIRNNCEVNLED
+51 EIRDSCEVELE
-63 NIFISGEAKT
+63 NNYFISGGNKT
-73 RFVSGRAP
+73 RFVHGTAP
-81 GNIPWDALKV
+81 GDIPWDALEV

-102 KKKQLQKHIDSG
+102 EREQLQKHIDSG
-114 ADRVILTTLPENDL
+114 ADKVVLTSLPEEDL
-128 DRMVIVGVNDQD
+128 DRMVIVGVNEQV
-140 IQQSDTL
+140 INQSDSL

-206 IPNQNKSADWVSKII
+206 IPNQNNSAYWVSKII
-221 PQLQDRIMGSSLN
+221 PKLKDRLMGSSLN

-250 NEGVTTDAVISIM
+250 NEGVTTQAVVEAM
-263 KKAERD
+263 RKAEQD

-283 SDVIGKSQSVVFD
+283 SDVIGKPQSVVFD

-302 IGNKMIKMLIWY
+302 IGEKMMKMLIWY
-314 DNGYN
+314 DNGFN

-325 DVISAYEKLK
+325 DVISAYENMKN
-335 IKKKI
+335 